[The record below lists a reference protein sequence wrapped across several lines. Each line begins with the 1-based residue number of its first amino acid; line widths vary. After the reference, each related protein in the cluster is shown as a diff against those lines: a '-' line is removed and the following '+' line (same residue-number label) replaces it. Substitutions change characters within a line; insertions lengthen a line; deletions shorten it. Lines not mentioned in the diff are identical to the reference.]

1 MATNTNGFTG
11 LDSKMVSD
19 DSFLIV
25 GIDPNT
31 DPSCTID
38 ESGRA
43 RTDFTLSATEGMTQ
57 WPAAYPEVRAVDNSG
72 AHHGGT
78 YSVVAMNKFSVDAAS
93 GGISLNTCGN
103 ISLYG
108 LGGIV
113 NIVSS
118 AQIEILS
125 DVVKIDS
132 MGYTIIDGPFCD
144 INSEIFTVKN
154 LSIFASNSVVNG
166 SMLVKGELYTTHI
179 TGMKDKYYTKP
190 CKPQAVYYYPR
201 SKFKGIMKVKNI
213 LPGTPW
219 MPNTAICDIEMLLP
233 DRMMLMQPLCYTF
246 PHRHRFY
253 HLAASLCSS
262 TNEVWAESEQM
273 ANEAHAKAAKSAENC
288 KAMLGEFV
296 ESKVKDLTQTIVRQ
310 GIL

>member
-43 RTDFTLSATEGMTQ
+43 RTDFSFSATEGVTT
-57 WPAAYPEVRAVDNSG
+57 WPGSYPEVKAIDNSG

-78 YSVVAMNKFSVDAAS
+78 YSVVAMNKYTVDAAS
-93 GGISLNTCGN
+93 GGISLNTSGN

-144 INSEIFTVKN
+144 INSEVLTIKN

-166 SMLVKGELYTTHI
+166 SMMVKGELYTTHI
-179 TGMKDKYYTKP
+179 TGMKDKYYTKS
-190 CKPQAVYYYPR
+190 CKPQAVFYYPK
-201 SKFKGIMKVKNI
+201 SKFKGIMQIKNI
-213 LPGTPW
+213 MPATPW
-219 MPNTAICDIEMLLP
+219 MPNTAICEVEMLLP
-233 DRMMLMQPLCYTF
+233 DRNMLTHPLCYTF
-246 PHRHRFY
+246 PHKHRFY
-253 HLAASLCSS
+253 HLAATLHDS
-262 TNEVWAESEQM
+262 TTELWAESEQM
-273 ANEAHAKAAKSAENC
+273 ASETTAKAAKSAENC
-288 KAMLGEFV
+288 KAMLNEFV
-296 ESKVKDLTQTIVRQ
+296 EGKVKDLTQTIIKQ
-310 GIL
+310 GVL